1 MRLIDADILTKDL
14 EAMSEQFDAIA
25 LDGMIRGIERQ
36 PTVDAVPVV
45 RCKDCAESA
54 ILGDPAENRRYC
66 AHLGFRVEDEGFC
79 CDGRRVGDP
88 EPEDDC

>member
-1 MRLIDADILTKDL
+1 MRLIDADILIKDL
-14 EAMSEQFDAIA
+14 KAMSEQYDAIA

-36 PTVDAVPVV
+36 ETIDAVLVV

-79 CDGRRVGDP
+79 CDGRRAGDP
-88 EPEDDC
+88 EPDDC